1 MKKKLILI
9 ATVLG
14 LGLGVA
20 NTAKAGYISCSGYG
34 NNFTC
39 FYF

>member
-20 NTAKAGYISCSGYG
+20 NTAKAGYVSCTTYG
-34 NNFTC
+34 NTTTC
-39 FYF
+39 YYY